1 MPQVEKHAESA
12 VKQRAAEKASA
23 PDSTADDLANE
34 EGATAFEAYFD
45 ANRNRAVAIHEA
57 SHAAVAH
64 VLGAPVAFV
73 EMDLATGGGSHSQ
86 NFADPVTISGS
97 VPEAAEPSTLSMR
110 PEEQQERRLSDHA
123 QAALARTRG
132 RAPRGRA
139 TGLSTRSS

>member
-1 MPQVEKHAESA
+1 MPQVEKHAEEA

-45 ANRNRAVAIHEA
+45 ANRNRAVAIYEA
-57 SHAAVAH
+57 SHAVVAH

-110 PEEQQERRLSDHA
+110 A
-123 QAALARTRG
+123 N
-132 RAPRGRA
+132 
-139 TGLSTRSS
+139 